1 MEVDKDDKEE
11 KMIRRNY
18 KFTGVDD
25 QEKRQ
30 VYRSGSMTVR
40 ECETLMEKKL

>member
-1 MEVDKDDKEE
+1 MMRKKDDGE
-11 KMIRRNY
+11 KMIRRNN

-30 VYRSGSMTVR
+30 VYKSGSMTVR
-40 ECETLMEKKL
+40 ECETLM